1 MSLPVMFIE
10 RLWPDSQHLVDTGSL
25 VSFQICCLNQ
35 GERKG
40 EMEERSYPD
49 ILAYVYKEASNGF
62 SS

>member
-25 VSFQICCLNQ
+25 VSFRICCLNQ
-35 GERKG
+35 EEKKG
-40 EMEERSYPD
+40 D